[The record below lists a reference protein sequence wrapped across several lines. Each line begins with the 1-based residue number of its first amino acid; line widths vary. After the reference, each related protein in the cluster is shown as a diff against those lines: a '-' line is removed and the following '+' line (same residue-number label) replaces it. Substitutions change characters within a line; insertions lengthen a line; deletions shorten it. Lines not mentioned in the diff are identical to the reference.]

1 MKEDILIAATSKILT
16 ALIGFF
22 LTIILAQNIDLIE
35 LGQYYYLIALLL
47 IPYVLGGKGLNVIG
61 LKEISP
67 HDNNLKKNL
76 ANKLLHTSL
85 YNSLLVTFFTI
96 SIFMQW
102 Y

>member
-67 HDNNLKKNL
+67 HDNNLKK
-76 ANKLLHTSL
+76 
-85 YNSLLVTFFTI
+85 I
-96 SIFMQW
+96 
-102 Y
+102 